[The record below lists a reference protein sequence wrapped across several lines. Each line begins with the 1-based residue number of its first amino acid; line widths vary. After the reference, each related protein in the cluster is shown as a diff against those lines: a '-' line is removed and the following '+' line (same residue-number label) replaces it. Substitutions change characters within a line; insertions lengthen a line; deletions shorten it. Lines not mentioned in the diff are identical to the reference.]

1 MAREA
6 LDWLRHQVHPKRN
19 SCTSCNNTPGIITRD
34 EGERFREP
42 GLRNCLRGRF
52 RRFFDVGGVDAEL
65 FHPFRLSLLHRIL
78 QRKKRV
84 AVGARVAE
92 HSDQHCIPPNQLPP
106 VRVGAGGGGA
116 VDARR
121 PHDRRVDPMTKAL
134 QRRDLQ
140 RLAGVDDVAPLVDG
154 GRNVNLMRLHVWDER
169 PENVGGQLNINAK
182 AIRERRPGREK
193 GEARRGKGEGERE
206 KGDV

>member
-1 MAREA
+1 
-6 LDWLRHQVHPKRN
+6 
-19 SCTSCNNTPGIITRD
+19 
-34 EGERFREP
+34 
-42 GLRNCLRGRF
+42 
-52 RRFFDVGGVDAEL
+52 
-65 FHPFRLSLLHRIL
+65 
-78 QRKKRV
+78 
-84 AVGARVAE
+84 
-92 HSDQHCIPPNQLPP
+92 
-106 VRVGAGGGGA
+106 
-116 VDARR
+116 
-121 PHDRRVDPMTKAL
+121 MTKAL